1 MPALAQVLGAT
12 SRLCPGCART
22 QPISA
27 HLTSRRPVA
36 GPVLTGLG
44 WFQTGCVSAVLR
56 LRTCRSGVR
65 LTPGA
70 LRDRGV
76 RQRSAPAPYSSLRI
90 VYETGAVVAA
100 HGQRLIVPPLVPS
113 PAVRRPGHP
122 AVALASVSS
131 CSPLCKKRE
140 GW

>member
-12 SRLCPGCART
+12 SRLCPDCART

-56 LRTCRSGVR
+56 LRTWGSPVR
-65 LTPGA
+65 VGPGA
-70 LRDRGV
+70 L
-76 RQRSAPAPYSSLRI
+76 
-90 VYETGAVVAA
+90 
-100 HGQRLIVPPLVPS
+100 
-113 PAVRRPGHP
+113 
-122 AVALASVSS
+122 
-131 CSPLCKKRE
+131 
-140 GW
+140 

>member
-12 SRLCPGCART
+12 SRLCPDCARTQPISAHLTSRRRLCPDCART

-56 LRTCRSGVR
+56 LRT
-65 LTPGA
+65 
-70 LRDRGV
+70 
-76 RQRSAPAPYSSLRI
+76 
-90 VYETGAVVAA
+90 
-100 HGQRLIVPPLVPS
+100 
-113 PAVRRPGHP
+113 
-122 AVALASVSS
+122 
-131 CSPLCKKRE
+131 
-140 GW
+140 